1 MPSTSPFPAWTRV
14 LSGVARPFVTA
25 CSVDVLSTVTASIM
39 PAKQAS
45 HSHKLELHE
54 LWQGKRTEL

>member
-25 CSVDVLSTVTASIM
+25 CSVDVLKTVTASII

-45 HSHKLELHE
+45 HSHKLELHK
-54 LWQGKRTEL
+54 L